1 MCLYLRGYCLLRSLH
16 SALSITT
23 QIHEIM
29 PMSYFAHIM
38 LSILIITAISYYE
51 STDRFSWAKKVLSK
65 GSMGSLHLLICFSIA
80 PIKSTLTPLF
90 TPRVTVRVL
99 THTHTHTH
107 TGSIRV
113 GGERKRR
120 EGLKMGGSR
129 AKEKVCVHK
138 KEWEIVRVYF
148 KLTLHWFPVPA
159 SWFGAY
165 HCCTGTS
172 FLRECQPLHP
182 QERIPH

>member
-1 MCLYLRGYCLLRSLH
+1 MSISRGYCLLHSLH

-38 LSILIITAISYYE
+38 LSILIITASYSCYE

-129 AKEKVCVHK
+129 AREKVRMCAQK
-138 KEWEIVRVYF
+138 GMGNS
-148 KLTLHWFPVPA
+148 A
-159 SWFGAY
+159 SLF
-165 HCCTGTS
+165 
-172 FLRECQPLHP
+172 
-182 QERIPH
+182 